1 MCLSG
6 TESVIA
12 TVVDGSSELRKSF
25 PRRTI
30 SLTSTKMNTNNNSEL
45 LHLKQ
50 LLQEVELEQFTDKIV
65 EKLQVS
71 QPMKTI

>member
-1 MCLSG
+1 
-6 TESVIA
+6 
-12 TVVDGSSELRKSF
+12 
-25 PRRTI
+25 
-30 SLTSTKMNTNNNSEL
+30 MNTNNNSEL

-71 QPMKTI
+71 RPMKTI